1 MKHVQLYFFIFLLIS
16 VFSSTQSKENSPDT
30 HQTVSSGTMM
40 EGTIMSTDIEHNA
53 FVMKTLITRMDTIH
67 IGKSA
72 IIKAGH
78 AGAGRKDLEADN
90 HVKASYEIKKGKK
103 IATSILTYPEGS
115 FLSDTT
121 DLGKSVLIAEG
132 TIQSVDETGSMI
144 VLKAPLEK
152 EYIFS
157 LDPDAVIKSNKKN
170 IPLKDLQPNYE
181 IRVIYSERGSRNI
194 ATSVEAK
201 DSIKTK

>member
-1 MKHVQLYFFIFLLIS
+1 MKQKKLSLVLILLIAG
-16 VFSSTQSKENSPDT
+16 FHFTLSKENSSDKR
-30 HQTVSSGTMM
+30 QAVSAGSMM
-40 EGTIMSTDIEHNA
+40 EGIIMSTDIEHNA
-53 FVMKTLITRMDTIH
+53 FVMKTLITRTDTIH

-72 IIKAGH
+72 IIKAGRH
-78 AGAGRKDLEADN
+78 VAGRKDLKPEN
-90 HVKASYEIKKGKK
+90 YVKAKYELEKGKK
-103 IATSILTYPEGS
+103 VATSILTYPEGS

-132 TIQSVDETGSMI
+132 TIQSVDETGSMM

-157 LDPDAVIKSNKKN
+157 LDPDAVIKSGMKH

-181 IRVIYSERGSRNI
+181 IKVIYSEKGSRNI
-194 ATSVEAK
+194 ATSIEAK
-201 DSIKTK
+201 DSLKTK